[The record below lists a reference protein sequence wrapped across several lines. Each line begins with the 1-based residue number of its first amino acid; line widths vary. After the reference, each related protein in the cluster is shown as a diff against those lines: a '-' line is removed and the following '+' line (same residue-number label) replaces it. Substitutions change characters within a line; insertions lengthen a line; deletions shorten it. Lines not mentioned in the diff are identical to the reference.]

1 MINLSYGGHLGFR
14 INTKKKK
21 PTHFVKG
28 HQLDITAKIEKKLFR
43 GHNRKPL

>member
-14 INTKKKK
+14 INTKKK
-21 PTHFVKG
+21 PHTFCKG
-28 HQLDITAKIEKKLFR
+28 PPKIEKKLFR